1 MDIKELGPIGAELT
15 NLDLTQLSKED
26 IPHIRQS
33 FLDYSVIV
41 FRNQNLNPIDL
52 KNISGVSIASVV
64 PEVLLNIKLMLKT
77 YLNVKG
83 RKTTM

>member
-33 FLDYSVIV
+33 FLDYGAKRLYIR
-41 FRNQNLNPIDL
+41 FL
-52 KNISGVSIASVV
+52 KESKIILRLS
-64 PEVLLNIKLMLKT
+64 K
-77 YLNVKG
+77 
-83 RKTTM
+83 

>member
-33 FLDYSVIV
+33 FLD
-41 FRNQNLNPIDL
+41 
-52 KNISGVSIASVV
+52 
-64 PEVLLNIKLMLKT
+64 
-77 YLNVKG
+77 
-83 RKTTM
+83 

>member
-15 NLDLTQLSKED
+15 NLDLTQLSKDD
-26 IPHIRQS
+26 IPYIQQS

-52 KNISGVSIASVV
+52 KI
-64 PEVLLNIKLMLKT
+64 
-77 YLNVKG
+77 
-83 RKTTM
+83 